1 MFKPQKKHVYEYISE
16 DCDWRQACEW
26 LETAWVPIPVTYEHF
41 DKKRDN
47 RIPIEATYKH
57 PSYWRRSQVLA
68 QAIVQGVLRPTQYDS
83 KHIVNLDYLTSL
95 SKIKDIDI
103 IKQIKETVRQLMH
116 SNFRVNFD
124 HLAEVFKC
132 GSYKII
138 LDKTELIYRGY
149 YLYLE
154 NDDLMFYVKGES
166 KKIYSLNRSNSTIA
180 DVLKYLITKAP
191 NEPVSFARL
200 AKYSTRIRNSCY
212 ADQGLRKLREAVIQ
226 NIKNAKYSRLTKDE
240 LDMFKSI
247 FIYKDGTLSI
257 KADPY
262 Q

>member
-1 MFKPQKKHVYEYISE
+1 MFKPQRQHIYEFISE

-26 LETAWVPIPVTYEHF
+26 LETAWVPLPPGYEHF

-47 RIPIEATYKH
+47 RIPIEETYKH

-68 QAIVQGVLRPTQYDS
+68 QAIKQEVLRPIYYDRVL
-83 KHIVNLDYLTSL
+83 INNLNNLTSNPD
-95 SKIKDIDI
+95 SRESYEIQAI
-103 IKQIKETVRQLMH
+103 VRDLMH
-116 SNFRVNFD
+116 TTFIVSFD

-200 AKYSTRIRNSCY
+200 AEYSARIRNSCY

-257 KADPY
+257 KTDPY